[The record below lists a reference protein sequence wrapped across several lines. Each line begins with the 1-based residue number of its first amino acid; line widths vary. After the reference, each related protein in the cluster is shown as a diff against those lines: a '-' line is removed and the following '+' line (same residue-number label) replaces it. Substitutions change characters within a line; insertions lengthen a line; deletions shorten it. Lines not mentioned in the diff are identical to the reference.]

1 MSDITPY
8 ARSYR
13 APVIPP
19 ADASRASRASLTPEC
34 VNNEP
39 FSTYVRVFLARRRCV
54 QTTRRRR
61 AVVPAPRGSVV
72 ARPSTDADV
81 SSSLRRF
88 TFHRLRRRSG
98 LATPRRGGPPPHT
111 LTLGGANGRSVPPLL
126 DLTTGKM
133 CGRRRGAAPSDRDQL
148 VVALREKR
156 RGLRTRRARPRRGA
170 PTPPS
175 LLVLAREAFST
186 HSQGGAICRSC
197 SRSHGRAGGE
207 ASRRNR
213 NTSAISRTY

>member
-39 FSTYVRVFLARRRCV
+39 FSTSAFSSRDVDASKPRVDAMRSWERRR
-54 QTTRRRR
+54 
-61 AVVPAPRGSVV
+61 PAEH
-72 ARPSTDADV
+72 RPDV

-126 DLTTGKM
+126 DLEATGKM

-175 LLVLAREAFST
+175 LLVLAREAPST